1 MTQPNPIDIL
11 SQGELLAA
19 RFYAFEH
26 MMQVFLGLLAVS
38 PGLVPAIDNVT
49 DTLKQAPPMY
59 EGSIGEAFKAA
70 AIDQLEYWRQIA
82 ADYTAQLAKQTRQ

>member
-1 MTQPNPIDIL
+1 MTAPDPIDTL

-26 MMQVFLGLLAVS
+26 MMQVFLGLMAVS

-49 DTLKQAPPMY
+49 NTLKQAPPIY
-59 EGSIGEAFKAA
+59 EGPVGAAFKAA
-70 AIDQLEYWRQIA
+70 AVEQLEYWRQIA
-82 ADYTAQLAKQTRQ
+82 ADHTAQLAKQTRQ

>member
-1 MTQPNPIDIL
+1 MTTPNPIDTL

-26 MMQVFLGLLAVS
+26 MMQVFLGLMAVS

-49 DTLKQAPPMY
+49 NTLRQAPPIY
-59 EGSIGEAFKAA
+59 DGPVGEAFKAA
-70 AIDQLEYWRQIA
+70 AVEQLEYWRQIA
-82 ADYTAQLAKQTRQ
+82 LDHTAQLAKQTRQ